1 METSSRGQ
9 GPVPFRSSVLFSQML
24 NNQTAYN
31 ISPYSKCTDLGLY
44 KNLNLIVKIAMR
56 SFILKIKPGESSPE
70 QHEGKVTFQQKE
82 DKLGNGRVPWSPLL
96 SHIAV

>member
-1 METSSRGQ
+1 
-9 GPVPFRSSVLFSQML
+9 ML

-44 KNLNLIVKIAMR
+44 KNLNLIIKIAMR

-82 DKLGNGRVPWSPLL
+82 DKLGNGCVPWSPLL
-96 SHIAV
+96 SHVAV